1 MSFRHRRL
9 RRPPLNCRR
18 PRSNSGGSW
27 APPPT
32 GAGCWSACWA
42 ARSARAAD
50 RSGVLVCVLG
60 GTKCSCQETEELIR
74 LVADALFMALPP
86 AGVAFVTGGMP
97 GVQQSFAGTSS
108 SSSGS
113 KHQHWHLVQKG
124 TASGFGLG
132 SDLEAGR
139 DQVEKG
145 QLIALVGDVY
155 VTFEGGPGVAKEAN
169 IAFERGA
176 LVVPLVRTGGA
187 SSGMFDFPKGAIAPH
202 AGVKDPAPWEVLGRK
217 EASLAETAHAVAEIV
232 AAFVRH

>member
-1 MSFRHRRL
+1 M
-9 RRPPLNCRR
+9 
-18 PRSNSGGSW
+18 G
-27 APPPT
+27 
-32 GAGCWSACWA
+32 
-42 ARSARAAD
+42 AAD
-50 RSGVLVCVLG
+50 RSRVLVCVLG

-74 LVADALFMALPP
+74 LVADALFIALPP
-86 AGVAFVTGGMP
+86 AGVAFVTGGLP
-97 GVQQSFAGTSS
+97 GVQQSFAGTSSS

-124 TASGFGLG
+124 TASGFGSG

-145 QLIALVGDVY
+145 QLLALVGDVY

-187 SSGMFDFPKGAIAPH
+187 SSGMFYFPKGAIAPH
-202 AGVKDPAPWEVLGRK
+202 AGVKDPVPWEVLGRK